1 MNIDFHGMNGL
12 QSRAL
17 GRVALGC
24 LPVQTGKR
32 GARS

>member
-1 MNIDFHGMNGL
+1 MNIDFHDMNGF
-12 QSRAL
+12 QTRSV
-17 GRVALGC
+17 GPVALGS